1 MAAAA
6 LPAQVRADASSDV
19 SITLNEDGKRLAQE
33 LGLDLETFEQDVE
46 TKVTGALQLSE
57 VQRFLRSF
65 ANASSFSSRGIG
77 VDYASNSERYVLG
90 FAANIAVSADL
101 GGDDDVPT
109 VGVAPNFTLMGGVN
123 LRRWKHPE
131 LTLFGNLFHYDA
143 DSGALHGG
151 ITSLGLHAQYK
162 LFTPT
167 SGVARHFARWGGLDL
182 TGGVEL
188 ARWDLGLGGDL
199 SQSFDVGTEGG
210 ASSEITA
217 AVGGRFDLGATTVT
231 MPIEVTTNV
240 RLLYVLGLYAGAG
253 LDVQVGA
260 AEISAGTSGS
270 LRATRPGS
278 PEMIETIGEVSASA
292 QGSNSPSALGYHL
305 LFGAQLNLWRL
316 KIFAQASVQPISD
329 ISVAAGMRVVL

>member
-6 LPAQVRADASSDV
+6 LPAQVRADASTDV

-33 LGLDLETFEQDVE
+33 LGLDVETFEQDVE
-46 TKVTGALQLSE
+46 TKVTEALQLSE

-162 LFTPT
+162 LFSPT

-182 TGGVEL
+182 TGGLEL

-260 AEISAGTSGS
+260 AEIAAGTSGS